1 MNADNTIE
9 AVITSFNQKS
19 MICEAVESVC
29 RQTIKPVRILVVD
42 DGSTDEMSVSILNE
56 LESDRGISVPLEVIR
71 QPNGG
76 VSAARNWGIRRTRSP
91 FVLVLDGD
99 DSLEPSFLEETSNL
113 LIENPSLIAAS
124 SWLHTFGVLKA
135 VVRPSGGDAAAFLSH
150 NACPAT
156 HLLRR
161 RAFLECGGYDET
173 MRSGFEDWDFFL
185 NMLEAVPGSS
195 IGIVEKPLI
204 NYRTAPASSN
214 IKSMEKRLTLM
225 RYIIE
230 KHIRL
235 YRSHFHGKALRLGN
249 RNDSFQV
256 SRQIKRSVRKISRK
270 PLLRRWRNGGRSPH
284 CIAAFM
290 IRDPCG
296 IRQMPASQPLGSLPA
311 GRSTTIFHLS
321 ALHAVSCFGL
331 RPASFLSV
339 AT

>member
-156 HLLRR
+156 HHLRR

-235 YRSHFHGKALRLGN
+235 YRELVTDAVLGIEAISMARLYGWETEMTA
-249 RNDSFQV
+249 
-256 SRQIKRSVRKISRK
+256 SRSAGRLSGLSEKFLESPSYGDGGMAAAVRIV
-270 PLLRRWRNGGRSPH
+270 SPH
-284 CIAAFM
+284 
-290 IRDPCG
+290 
-296 IRQMPASQPLGSLPA
+296 S
-311 GRSTTIFHLS
+311 
-321 ALHAVSCFGL
+321 
-331 RPASFLSV
+331 
-339 AT
+339 